1 MSAEMSAEHP
11 AHAPEHEHP
20 GPMTYAKVAAILTL
34 ITALEVWVFYMPAA
48 HDVIVPVLII
58 LSATKFTLVAM
69 FYMHLKYD
77 HPAFRRVLL
86 GGAFV
91 AFGVFLWV
99 LALFT
104 FSHPIPLHIA

>member
-1 MSAEMSAEHP
+1 MTAEHH
-11 AHAPEHEHP
+11 AHSLEHEHP
-20 GPMTYAKVAAILTL
+20 GPMTYAKVAAVLTL
-34 ITALEVWVFYMPAA
+34 ITMLEVWVFYLHEMRA
-48 HDVIVPVLII
+48 VLVPVLLV
-58 LSATKFTLVAM
+58 LSGTKFALVAM

-86 GGAFV
+86 GGAIV

-104 FSHPIPLHIA
+104 FSHPIPLHLA

>member
-1 MSAEMSAEHP
+1 MAAEH
-11 AHAPEHEHP
+11 AHGAEHEHP
-20 GPMTYAKVAAILTL
+20 GPMTYAKVAAVLTL
-34 ITALEVWVFYMPAA
+34 ITALEVWVFYLPIS
-48 HDVIVPVLII
+48 HDIMVPVLII
-58 LSATKFTLVAM
+58 LSATKFVLVAM

-91 AFGVFLWV
+91 AFAVFLWV

-104 FSHPIPLHIA
+104 FSLPIPLSIS